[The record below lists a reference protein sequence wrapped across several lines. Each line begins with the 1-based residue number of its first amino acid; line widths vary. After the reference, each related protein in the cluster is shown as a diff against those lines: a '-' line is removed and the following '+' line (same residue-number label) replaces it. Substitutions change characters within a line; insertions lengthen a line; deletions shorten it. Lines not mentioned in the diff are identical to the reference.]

1 MAENEKY
8 FLKPVLEQNGFVD
21 LDESLFH
28 DLNNILIEKT
38 LGNKVATALKHKK
51 QGQFEKA
58 MLKISEA
65 NRDQILSVREIQT
78 IFDKSEG
85 HAKTEVIFEKYRQ
98 FYPFQIGLTNG
109 EEVLELLNFIKVN
122 CDFDIDELVAD
133 MHKKEEMIDP
143 ILEEVNFYETRMA
156 GQNAEDEINVLKN
169 KIRNLSDN
177 LNEIKT
183 KLIDCFCGI
192 IQNKYFHLSQAD
204 KIKLI
209 KNCFII
215 FTSSIQTLDS
225 GSVII
230 EKGT

>member
-1 MAENEKY
+1 MTENEKY

-28 DLNNILIEKT
+28 DLNNVLIEKT
-38 LGNKVATALKHKK
+38 LGNKVATALKDKK
-51 QGQFEKA
+51 QGQFDKA

-78 IFDKSEG
+78 ILDKSEG

-109 EEVLELLNFIKVN
+109 EEVLELLNLIRVN

-143 ILEEVNFYETRMA
+143 ILEEVNFYETRMD
-156 GQNAEDEINVLKN
+156 GQNAEGDINELKN

-183 KLIDCFCGI
+183 KLVDCFYGF

-209 KNCFII
+209 KNCYII
-215 FTSSIQTLDS
+215 LTSSIQTLDS